1 MLMRLRALRKDAGLS
16 QKEFAKLFGAAQN
29 TVSQW
34 ETGSRSIDG
43 ETLCKLSA
51 YFDVSVDYLLGLSDE
66 KKNPAEDLSEV
77 KRSMVDLVD
86 QLSDEQVSKLLQ
98 IAKAALEL

>member
-1 MLMRLRALRKDAGLS
+1 MRLRELRKNAGLS
-16 QKEFAKLFGAAQN
+16 QKEFAKRFGAAQN

-34 ETGSRSIDG
+34 ETGARSIDD

-51 YFDVSVDYLLGLSDE
+51 YFGVSVDYLLGLSDE
-66 KKNPAEDLSEV
+66 KKSPAENLSGA
-77 KRSMVDLVD
+77 KREMIELVD

-98 IAKAALEL
+98 IAKAALAL

>member
-1 MLMRLRALRKDAGLS
+1 MRLRDLRKDAGLS

-34 ETGSRSIDG
+34 ETGSRSIDD

-51 YFDVSVDYLLGLSDE
+51 YFGVSVDYLLGLSDE
-66 KKNPAEDLSEV
+66 KKNPAENLSEV
-77 KRSMVDLVD
+77 KRNMIDLVD

-98 IAKAALEL
+98 IARAALEL

>member
-1 MLMRLRALRKDAGLS
+1 MRLRDLRKDAGLS

-43 ETLCKLSA
+43 ETLCKLSE